1 MKTVI
6 IDDERLARTE
16 LRALL
21 GHHSSVEICGEAAN
35 VSQALTLL
43 EREKPDLIFLDIEMP
58 GRNGFDLLA
67 ALPPPH
73 PQIIFVTAFDEFA
86 IRAFEVNA
94 LDYLLKPIRPERLAM
109 ALARVQENVAA
120 PPASP
125 EGNYVE
131 PAPSVEPLRESDS
144 VFVRTGERCWFV
156 PLRSISVV
164 EAEGDQTR
172 IYFDGQTP
180 LLNRSLASMEQR
192 LPTSLF
198 IRANRSQL
206 INLSFVES
214 ITPWFSG
221 SLKVKL
227 RNGLEIEFSRRQA
240 QLFRSKLS
248 L

>member
-6 IDDERLARTE
+6 IDDERLARAE
-16 LRALL
+16 LRTFLSDHP
-21 GHHSSVEICGEAAN
+21 GIEVCGEAAN
-35 VSQALTLL
+35 VTQALALL
-43 EREKPDLIFLDIEMP
+43 EREKPDLAFLDIEMP

-73 PQIIFVTAFDEFA
+73 PQIVFVTAFNEFA

-94 LDYLLKPIRPERLAM
+94 LDYLLKPLRRERLAI
-109 ALARVQENVAA
+109 ALARAQEKFAG
-120 PPASP
+120 PATLLKS
-125 EGNYVE
+125 NYVE
-131 PAPSVEPLRESDS
+131 SATPDEPLRESDS

-156 PLRSISVV
+156 PLRSVSLL

-172 IYFDGQTP
+172 LHFEGQTP
-180 LLNRSLASMEQR
+180 VLYRSLASLEQR
-192 LPTSLF
+192 LPPSLF

-206 INLSFVES
+206 INLSFVET
-214 ITPWFSG
+214 IAPWFSG

-227 RNGLEIEFSRRQA
+227 RHGPEIEFSRRQA
-240 QLFRSKLS
+240 QLFRSRMS